1 MDNDQELYDEFGN
14 YIGPDLDSDDSS
26 SDEDS
31 DASSEGNNEEQ
42 DDRSVMS
49 EVDFDQS
56 NSGPLALVGD
66 HDRHQS
72 ETADPSSSIVLH
84 EDKVHYPSASTIY
97 GPNVTT
103 AILDEDTM
111 DISEPILPPEPSI
124 EASHAIHKEGATD
137 EQRQNNQRVSDEYLT
152 ALCDHQKTKRCIA
165 LVGNLSSGKTTLID
179 LLLQHTLYDRD
190 PDLVPER
197 YTDTLTLEKE
207 RQMSLQSCA
216 ITLPLATSRKT
227 HAVTILDNPGH
238 IQFHDE
244 SVSTLKLADGA
255 VLVLDIVEGLTLHDE
270 MLLRQI
276 VSEGLPIVL
285 VLNKL
290 DRLIVDL
297 KLPVEDSFYKIRHAI
312 EEVNAFVKKVGGGRY
327 PSFCLTRNVALASAV
342 HGWIVSLGSMAEI
355 YLDQVDTALDEM
367 DSDDDEEGMD
377 VDGNEFQFGQGA
389 LGKNLTLEEFTKR
402 LWGDCYLD
410 PKTRRFKKRA
420 GDCVPSN
427 TPRTFCQ
434 FVLEP
439 IYKIYSS
446 CLGES
451 EKDVSKILRS
461 VGVHL
466 SREQMR
472 ASSSILLRAAL
483 EKFFSDASGFVEL
496 IVKNV

>member
-1 MDNDQELYDEFGN
+1 MENEQELYDEFGN

-31 DASSEGNNEEQ
+31 DASDDNENDNDNDNDG
-42 DDRSVMS
+42 DDRSVIS
-49 EVDFDQS
+49 EMHVDH
-56 NSGPLALVGD
+56 NALAI
-66 HDRHQS
+66 
-72 ETADPSSSIVLH
+72 ADPESSDMAAPSSSIVLH

-111 DISEPILPPEPSI
+111 DISEPIIPPEPTV
-124 EASHAIHKEGATD
+124 EASHAIHKDGASD
-137 EQRQNNQRVSDEYLT
+137 QERQDNQRVSDEYLT
-152 ALCDHQKTKRCIA
+152 ALCDHHKTKRCIA
-165 LVGNLSSGKTTLID
+165 LVGNLSNGKTTLID
-179 LLLQHTLYDRD
+179 LLLQHTLYD
-190 PDLVPER
+190 PSIVPKK
-197 YTDTLTLEKE
+197 YTDTLKLEKE

-216 ITLPLATSRKT
+216 VTLPLATSRKT
-227 HAVTILDNPGH
+227 HAITILDNPGH

-255 VLVLDIVEGLTLHDE
+255 VLVLDVVEGLTLHDE

-276 VSEGLPIVL
+276 VSEGLPVVL

-297 KLPVEDSFYKIRHAI
+297 KLPVEDAFYKIRNVI
-312 EEVNAFVKKVGGGRY
+312 EEVNAFVKNVGRGRY
-327 PSFCLTRNVALASAV
+327 PSFCLTRNVALGSAV
-342 HGWIVSLGSMAEI
+342 HGWIVSLGSMAEM
-355 YLDQVDTALDEM
+355 YLDQVDQGM
-367 DSDDDEEGMD
+367 DDDDNDNEEDGDMDVD

-420 GDCVPSN
+420 GDCVPGD

-439 IYKIYSS
+439 IYKIYTA

-451 EKDVSKILRS
+451 EKDASKILRS

-466 SREQMR
+466 SREQLR
-472 ASSSILLRAAL
+472 ASSNVMLRAAL
-483 EKFFSDASGFVEL
+483 EKFFADASGFVDL